1 MARGKKSSGGAVCDL
16 EDGQSAI
23 LAAYRQEDNDP
34 RDVFRV
40 AAGVG
45 ASVAMLFGGST
56 AWAQNSSMSLC
67 DGGTG
72 YVYKSNS
79 ATPTADSGTYCAGGF
94 SGVVLSAGTGS
105 SANSISISNTT
116 GITFT
121 GNNIAFSNGNVSFS
135 GKNLVNL
142 KDGNIAVGSMD
153 AINGGQLFTVSS
165 SASTSISSL
174 STSAVTFDTTSTGE
188 TDYSNITLAGKDG
201 TTIHNVS
208 TAIAPTDL
216 VNKAQLDALS
226 SQIANI
232 TTSDNPLF
240 AADGNRAT
248 EAAVA
253 SGTHATA
260 SGAKAQATGAN
271 SVANG
276 SSAVASGVGAVAIG
290 ANTRATADDSVALGA
305 SSVADRANT
314 VSVGA
319 AGSERQITNVAAGTE
334 GADLVNVNQLNDAV
348 TQSNSY
354 TDSVVNGMQGAVAEV
369 GRNAYSGIAAATALA
384 MIPNIDQ
391 DKIMSVGVGGATY
404 QGYAAAAVAVNLR
417 VTQNLV
423 LKAGAGSSRN
433 GTVYGANASYRW

>member
-1 MARGKKSSGGAVCDL
+1 MNKSYRSIWNEKVGTFVAVAETAMARGKKSSGGAVCDL

-174 STSAVTFDTTSTGE
+174 STSTST
-188 TDYSNITLAGKDG
+188 
-201 TTIHNVS
+201 TISTMGSTVNSWSTSVTSISQSMSTSYASLSTGFNSISGSVS
-208 TAIAPTDL
+208 TGFNSIST
-216 VNKAQLDALS
+216 QWSTLS
-226 SQIANI
+226 
-232 TTSDNPLF
+232 TS
-240 AADGNRAT
+240 T
-248 EAAVA
+248 
-253 SGTHATA
+253 ST
-260 SGAKAQATGAN
+260 
-271 SVANG
+271 
-276 SSAVASGVGAVAIG
+276 
-290 ANTRATADDSVALGA
+290 
-305 SSVADRANT
+305 T
-314 VSVGA
+314 VS
-319 AGSERQITNVAAGTE
+319 TT
-334 GADLVNVNQLNDAV
+334 
-348 TQSNSY
+348 T
-354 TDSVVNGMQGAVAEV
+354 
-369 GRNAYSGIAAATALA
+369 
-384 MIPNIDQ
+384 
-391 DKIMSVGVGGATY
+391 MSRPWV
-404 QGYAAAAVAVNLR
+404 
-417 VTQNLV
+417 
-423 LKAGAGSSRN
+423 S
-433 GTVYGANASYRW
+433 